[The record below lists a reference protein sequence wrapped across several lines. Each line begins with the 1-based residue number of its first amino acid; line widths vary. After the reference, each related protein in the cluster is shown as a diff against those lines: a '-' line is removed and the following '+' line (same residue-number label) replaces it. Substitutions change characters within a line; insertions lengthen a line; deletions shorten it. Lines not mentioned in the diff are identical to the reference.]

1 MRKNFVLLF
10 TVLLIFSC
18 GEETEITT
26 NEKQVR
32 SNLAAGSQ
40 SEEELKAAA
49 EKRRA
54 EQEERERERLS
65 KLTTM
70 EVLPAEFNFGRIPK
84 EKPVSKVFEI
94 KNTGDKPLII
104 EDAQASCGCTVPK
117 KPEEP
122 ILPGQSGELEVT
134 FTSKPD
140 QAGQS
145 IRKTVTI
152 TANIPSM
159 TQVITVSGQVDE

>member
-10 TVLLIFSC
+10 TLMLVFGC
-18 GEETEITT
+18 NEETTIST
-26 NEKQVR
+26 NDGQVR

-49 EKRRA
+49 DKRRA
-54 EQEERERERLS
+54 EQEERERERLA

-117 KPEEP
+117 NQKNQFFPVN
-122 ILPGQSGELEVT
+122 LVN
-134 FTSKPD
+134 SK
-140 QAGQS
+140 
-145 IRKTVTI
+145 
-152 TANIPSM
+152 
-159 TQVITVSGQVDE
+159 